1 MEVRVCNP
9 ESMEDKG
16 IETWIYD
23 IESPI
28 CILDYC
34 SDKNT
39 NLQFILVARK
49 FISLLSPE

>member
-1 MEVRVCNP
+1 MCNP

-16 IETWIYD
+16 IETWIYY

-28 CILDYC
+28 YILDYC

-39 NLQFILVARK
+39 NLQFILVTRK
-49 FISLLSPE
+49 FISLLSPH